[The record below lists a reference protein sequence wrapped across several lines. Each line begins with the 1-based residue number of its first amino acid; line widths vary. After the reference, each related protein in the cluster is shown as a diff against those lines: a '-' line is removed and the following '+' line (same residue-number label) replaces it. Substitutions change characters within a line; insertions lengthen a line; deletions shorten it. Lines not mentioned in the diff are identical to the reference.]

1 MMGSRVV
8 LEFGC
13 REEVRPPS
21 GVIGAEDMEICF
33 NLLVGLFC
41 LSVHL
46 WVVSGGKSDIVLKKS
61 S

>member
-1 MMGSRVV
+1 M